1 MLLCEVTGKLCFF
14 CAISMAVADT
24 VLSLARV
31 GGLSGV
37 EHFCVLP
44 VAALRHHLSDMF
56 LGYTYAGGPQIAIP
70 FRYSAY
76 GAFLIYA

>member
-1 MLLCEVTGKLCFF
+1 
-14 CAISMAVADT
+14 MAVADT
-24 VLSLARV
+24 LLSLARV